1 MKIKKLLHL
10 CEMKGCMRFS
20 SCDIEI
26 KHPENGEVLHERKIC
41 TKCARE
47 LLQSLANTKRGEQKQ
62 HEL

>member
-10 CEMKGCMRFS
+10 CEMKGCIRFA

-41 TKCARE
+41 RKCAIK
-47 LLQSLANTKRGEQKQ
+47 LLENLASMKNEGD
-62 HEL
+62 